1 MKKYFLKPLIIML
14 VVLFVI
20 LSATAAFACSSP
32 GSGSMV
38 IAKNRLSA
46 TATTT
51 GKIHTGEGAYHNHLT
66 AKPTIVTYFATDPSV
81 TRTTVS
87 MPNKDLS
94 NISSVTSSKTVSSS
108 TVIESGKNKWSAT
121 CRTSGKTVSGTATAK

>member
-1 MKKYFLKPLIIML
+1 MKRYFLKPLVIML

-20 LSATAAFACSSP
+20 LSATAAFACSTP
-32 GSGSMV
+32 GYGSMV

-51 GKIHTGEGAYHNHLT
+51 GKIHQGEGSYNNRLT
-66 AKPTIVTYFATDPSV
+66 AKPTIVTYFATDPTV
-81 TRTTVS
+81 TRTTIS

-94 NISSVTSSKTVSSS
+94 YVSAVTSSKTVSSS

-121 CRTSGKTVSGTATAK
+121 CRTSGKTINGTATAK